1 MGDCSGEKIE
11 PGTLAAY
18 DQASAGGGGAVSEW
32 VVALHLLV
40 AFWFV
45 AGIIGRDVT
54 LAKARSTGDVHMVGE
69 LAELAGR
76 FERMSVRTGSF
87 AVLILGLLAAWAR
100 DLPLAGSGSGWL
112 LVSLILFLSNIP
124 LIPLIFLPRGRVFE
138 RELADARVQGSVTPG
153 LSAAM
158 RDRAVQVARTYEL
171 LTLAVIIALMVTKP
185 F

>member
-1 MGDCSGEKIE
+1 
-11 PGTLAAY
+11 
-18 DQASAGGGGAVSEW
+18 
-32 VVALHLLV
+32 
-40 AFWFV
+40 
-45 AGIIGRDVT
+45 
-54 LAKARSTGDVHMVGE
+54 
-69 LAELAGR
+69 
-76 FERMSVRTGSF
+76 MSVRTGSF

-153 LSAAM
+153 LSAAL